1 MFTGIIQDIGSISYS
16 QNGIYIVK
24 TNLDLSD
31 CKEGSSISCN
41 GVCLTANNINKYN
54 NNYNFNVNIGEET
67 LNRTNLGNVIKNN
80 QKINIEKSLKIGDE
94 IGGHFVYGHVDTV
107 TSIINIER
115 LENSWEYYFSQNFV
129 NNNRFIVEKASIS
142 INGISLTIAK
152 VTKDSFVISVIN
164 HTYNNTNLK
173 YLSIDDKVNIEFDYL
188 ARFIS
193 NNENKQSQ

>member
-16 QNGIYIVK
+16 QNGTYLVK

-41 GVCLTANNINKYN
+41 GVCLTANNINKKN

-67 LNRTNLGNVIKNN
+67 LHRTNLGNVIKNN

-94 IGGHFVYGHVDTV
+94 ISGHFVYGHVDTV
-107 TSIINIER
+107 TSIMKIEN
-115 LENSWEYYFSQNFV
+115 LENSWEYYFSQNFN
-129 NNNRFIVEKASIS
+129 NNNRFIIEKASIS

-152 VTKDSFVISVIN
+152 VIQGSFVISVIN

-188 ARFIS
+188 ARFIT
-193 NNENKQSQ
+193 NYEN

>member
-1 MFTGIIQDIGSISYS
+1 MFTGIIQDIGSISYTK
-16 QNGIYIVK
+16 NGIYEIK

-41 GVCLTANNINKYN
+41 GVCLTANNINKNN

-67 LNRTNLGNVIKNN
+67 LYRTNLGNVIKNN

-107 TSIINIER
+107 TSIVKIEK
-115 LENSWEYYFSQNFV
+115 LENSWEYYFTQNFD
-129 NNNRFIVEKASIS
+129 NNNRFIVEKASLS

-152 VTKDSFVISVIN
+152 VTKDSFVISIID
-164 HTYNNTNLK
+164 HTYKNTNLK
-173 YLSIDDKVNIEFDYL
+173 YLNLNEKVNIEFDYL
-188 ARFIS
+188 ARFIL
-193 NNENKQSQ
+193 NHEN

>member
-1 MFTGIIQDIGSISYS
+1 MFTGIIQDIGSISYL
-16 QNGIYIVK
+16 QNGTYLVK

-41 GVCLTANNINKYN
+41 GVCLTANNINKNN

-94 IGGHFVYGHVDTV
+94 ISGHFVYGHVDTV
-107 TSIINIER
+107 TSIIKIEN
-115 LENSWEYYFSQNFV
+115 LENSWEYYFSQNFN

-152 VTKDSFVISVIN
+152 VTKDSFIISVIN

-173 YLSIDDKVNIEFDYL
+173 YLSVNDEVNIEFDYL

-193 NNENKQSQ
+193 NYEN